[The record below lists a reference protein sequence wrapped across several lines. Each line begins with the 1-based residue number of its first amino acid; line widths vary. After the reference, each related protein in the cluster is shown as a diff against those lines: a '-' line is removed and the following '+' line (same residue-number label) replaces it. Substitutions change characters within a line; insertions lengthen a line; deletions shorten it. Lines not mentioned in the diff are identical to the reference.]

1 MLTGNS
7 HHPTVEAHDTTAMTS
22 LRLLAVLDVLSST
35 TARAKRLA
43 PFSSARLAPRP
54 GGPLTHFA
62 SPCGEKCRL
71 FPVDPRRPDW
81 GKVRRIASAIRRGA
95 VVAMPTDTVYG
106 LAANPYDSKAVRRLF
121 RLKRRPETKPIL
133 LLIDGWRRLAP
144 LVSTFPPRFEEIASR
159 FWPGPL
165 TVILPASKS
174 VPELITAGTG
184 NVAVRC
190 PGSPLIRMLSR
201 SLRYPLTGTS
211 ANLSGL
217 AAATTAKEVIRQF
230 GTRLCYVVDG
240 GRSADRQVSTIVDLS
255 GEPCVIRSGA
265 IPIEQL
271 DAYLR

>member
-1 MLTGNS
+1 M
-7 HHPTVEAHDTTAMTS
+7 
-22 LRLLAVLDVLSST
+22 
-35 TARAKRLA
+35 
-43 PFSSARLAPRP
+43 
-54 GGPLTHFA
+54 
-62 SPCGEKCRL
+62 L

-81 GKVRRIASAIRRGA
+81 GQVRHIANAIRRGA

-106 LAANPYDSKAVRRLF
+106 LAANPFDGKAVRRIF

-133 LLIDGWRRLAP
+133 LLIDGWRRLDP
-144 LVSTFPPRFEEIASR
+144 LVRTFPHPFRAIASR

-190 PGSPLIRMLSR
+190 PRSPMIRMLGQ
-201 SLRYPLTGTS
+201 SLGSPLTGTS

-217 AAATTAKEVIRQF
+217 AAATTADEVVRQF

-240 GRSADRQVSTIVDLS
+240 GRSANRQVSTIVDLS

-265 IPIEQL
+265 IPIGEL
-271 DAYLR
+271 KPYLR

>member
-1 MLTGNS
+1 MQARIRGVT
-7 HHPTVEAHDTTAMTS
+7 
-22 LRLLAVLDVLSST
+22 LL
-35 TARAKRLA
+35 
-43 PFSSARLAPRP
+43 
-54 GGPLTHFA
+54 
-62 SPCGEKCRL
+62 
-71 FPVDPRRPDW
+71 PVDPRRPDW
-81 GKVRRIASAIRRGA
+81 GKVRRIASSIRRGA
-95 VVAMPTDTVYG
+95 VVALPTDTVYG
-106 LAANPYDSKAVRRLF
+106 LAANPHDDKAVRRLF
-121 RLKRRPETKPIL
+121 RLKKRPETKPIL

-144 LVSTFPPRFEEIASR
+144 LVSTFPPRFQEIASR

-201 SLRYPLTGTS
+201 SLRSPLTGTS

-240 GRSADRQVSTIVDLS
+240 GRSAGRQVSTIVDLS

-265 IPIEQL
+265 IPIEEL